1 MFCMILYVFVISYV
15 IKIKNK
21 WRKKKIKELK
31 FYKLYILVYICILLG
46 NKNYYSIFKVIWV
59 FFFECLVLNF
69 IDS

>member
-46 NKNYYSIFKVIWV
+46 NKNY
-59 FFFECLVLNF
+59 
-69 IDS
+69 